1 MQENMIMQ
9 LSPQTISILKSF
21 SGIQS
26 NILFTGGNTIETL
39 SETKTIMAS
48 AKVEETFPDGQIGIF
63 DLPEF
68 LGVLSMFENPSL
80 QFDDGYKYVDI
91 SEGSNSVRYYLSDPS
106 MLTYPKKE
114 ITLPSVDMEF
124 NLSKE
129 NLASVRKAASVLSA
143 PDMVVAGSPGDNS
156 VDITVTDIENPT
168 SNTFN
173 IDLPDGMVN
182 KDPNSSFSL
191 VFKVSNL
198 NKLIGT
204 EGYKVSVSK
213 QMFSHF
219 QSDSGTHQY
228 WVALYKESSFG

>member
-1 MQENMIMQ
+1 MQ

-91 SEGSNSVRYYLSDPS
+91 SEGSNSVRYYLSD
-106 MLTYPKKE
+106 
-114 ITLPSVDMEF
+114 
-124 NLSKE
+124 
-129 NLASVRKAASVLSA
+129 RRC
-143 PDMVVAGSPGDNS
+143 
-156 VDITVTDIENPT
+156 
-168 SNTFN
+168 
-173 IDLPDGMVN
+173 
-182 KDPNSSFSL
+182 
-191 VFKVSNL
+191 
-198 NKLIGT
+198 
-204 EGYKVSVSK
+204 
-213 QMFSHF
+213 
-219 QSDSGTHQY
+219 
-228 WVALYKESSFG
+228 

>member
-1 MQENMIMQ
+1 MQENMNMQ

-26 NILFTGGNTIETL
+26 NILFTGGNTIKTL
-39 SETKTIMAS
+39 SENKTVMAS

-68 LGVLSMFENPSL
+68 LGVVNMFENPSL
-80 QFDDGYKYVDI
+80 RFDDQYRYVDI

-106 MLTYPKKE
+106 MLTYPQKD

-124 NLSKE
+124 KLSKE
-129 NLASVRKAASVLSA
+129 NLAAIKKAASVLSA
-143 PDMVVAGSPGDNS
+143 PDMVVSGSPGDSSAN
-156 VDITVTDIENPT
+156 ITVTDIENPT

-182 KDPNSSFSL
+182 RDPESSFSL

-204 EGYKVSVSK
+204 EAYKVSVSK
-213 QMFSHF
+213 KMFSHF
-219 QSDSGTHQY
+219 QSDSGTHEY